1 MKTLSAAR
9 IGFCI
14 SAVVM
19 GTHPADA
26 ETRILVPGGPLHG
39 VNGLSIGPDGALYA
53 ASFLGQTISKID
65 LKTGRVEIVVTGPA
79 GDSDDVAVRA
89 DGALAWTAA
98 AGEVRGKLPGGE
110 VRVFAAKVPGVNP
123 VTWAPDGRLVF
134 GQMGQADTI
143 WSVDVAKSDP
153 PRVVKKD
160 AGHVN
165 GFAFG
170 KDGRLYA
177 PLWQK
182 DSIIAID
189 PKTGATQTVV
199 SGIGMPS
206 AVKVN
211 AKGDLISS
219 DWMTGE
225 IRRTDAKSGKSLVIA
240 TVAPPVDNL
249 AVAKDG
255 TVYVSHPADSSIE
268 AITPGKDANRMI
280 VPGNFAVPAGM
291 TTIPVAGRTMLLVAD
306 PLTYRTVDPL
316 TGAMPREGWVQDLGM
331 STDIAANTRF
341 VVTSHQSRGLVQK
354 FARNGTSIF
363 GELVESYPVSKATG
377 VAVLINGDVIAAS
390 FDKGEL
396 LRLKD
401 NAATPIVTGLGGP
414 MNVLRVSEHEVLVSE
429 ATAGVVSRIDL
440 TSGTR
445 TVVVRDLAMPQGIAL
460 LRDGR
465 LAVAEKRKQRVI
477 VIDMTGQMLP
487 VVVAENLPFAT
498 GILRALPEVG
508 LSVGLALADGA
519 LYVTC
524 AGDNSIRTITLP

>member
-14 SAVVM
+14 AAVAM
-19 GTHPADA
+19 RTHPADA

-39 VNGLSIGPDGALYA
+39 VNGLSIGPDGFLYA

-65 LKTGRVEIVVTGPA
+65 PKTGRVEIVANSPV
-79 GDSDDVAVRA
+79 GDSDDVAVRS
-89 DGALAWTAA
+89 DGMMAWTAA
-98 AGEVRGKLPGGE
+98 AGEVRGKMPGGE
-110 VRVFAAKVPGVNP
+110 VRVLAARMPGVNP
-123 VTWAPDGRLVF
+123 ITWAPDGRLVF

-143 WSVDVAKSDP
+143 WSVDVAKNDP
-153 PRVVKKD
+153 PVALKRE

-182 DSIIAID
+182 DRIVAID

-211 AKGDLISS
+211 SKGDLISS
-219 DWMTGE
+219 DWLSGE
-225 IRRTDAKSGKSLVIA
+225 IRRTEPKKGKSEVIA
-240 TVAPPVDNL
+240 TVTPPIDNL

-255 TVYVSHPADSSIE
+255 TIFVSHPADSSIE
-268 AITPGKDANRMI
+268 AITGKGAVRTV
-280 VPGNFAVPAGM
+280 VPGQFAVPAGM

-316 TGAMPREGWVQDLGM
+316 TGAIPREPWVQELGM
-331 STDIAANTRF
+331 STDVAGNTRF

-354 FARNGTSIF
+354 FARNGVSIF
-363 GELVESYPVSKATG
+363 GELVETYQVPKATG

-401 NAATPIVTGLGGP
+401 KTATTIATGLGGP
-414 MNVLRVSEHEVLVSE
+414 MNVLRLSEREVLVSE
-429 ATAGVVSRIDL
+429 ATAGVISHIDL
-440 TSGTR
+440 ASGTR

-460 LRDGR
+460 LPDRR
-465 LAVAEKRKQRVI
+465 LAVAEKGKQRV
-477 VIDMTGQMLP
+477 VVVEMGSQTPP
-487 VVVAENLPFAT
+487 VVLAQNLPFASD
-498 GILRALPEVG
+498 ILRALPEVG
-508 LSVGLALADGA
+508 LPVGLAFANGQLH
-519 LYVTC
+519 VTC
-524 AGDNSIRTITLP
+524 AGDNSIRTITLN